1 MSTYSR
7 RFPSGSVRVS
17 DAERDRALAELS
29 DHYQAG
35 RITSEEFDDRSGQAL
50 RARTGQELSSVFTDL
65 PPDQTTM
72 LDPSLAA
79 GWGGRPV
86 PVRTT
91 SQGRVA
97 WPVGRVAVPVFRIV
111 VAVAVVAVLFGW
123 VSVSHHT
130 AGLVVPLLIIALIV
144 RRIIRSGR

>member
-1 MSTYSR
+1 MATSSR
-7 RFPSGSVRVS
+7 RFPAGSMRVS

-35 RITSEEFDDRSGQAL
+35 RITSEEFDDRSGQVL
-50 RARTGQELSSVFTDL
+50 RARTGQELSSQFADL

-72 LDPSLAA
+72 LDPTLAA
-79 GWGGRPV
+79 GRGGRPV
-86 PVRTT
+86 PDQMPGR
-91 SQGRVA
+91 GRVA
-97 WPVGRVAVPVFRIV
+97 WPAGRVAAPVFRIV

-123 VSVSHHT
+123 VSVSHRT
-130 AGLVVPLLIIALIV
+130 AGLVVPLLIILLIV

>member
-1 MSTYSR
+1 MSTTSR
-7 RFPSGSVRVS
+7 RFPAGSVRVS

-35 RITSEEFDDRSGQAL
+35 RISAEEFDDRSGLAL
-50 RARTGQELSSVFTDL
+50 QARTGKDLSSLFDDL
-65 PPDQTTM
+65 PPDQTTT
-72 LDPSLAA
+72 LDPTLAA

-86 PVRTT
+86 PDRIKP
-91 SQGRVA
+91 GRVA
-97 WPVGRVAVPVFRIV
+97 WPAGRGVAVPVFRIV

-123 VSVSHHT
+123 VSVSHRT
-130 AGLVVPLLIIALIV
+130 AGLVVPLLIILLIV